1 MSPITRNT
9 CCNCG
14 AQWCTVFPMAQEKLT
29 EQIKIRVYPGMKRA
43 LKRLAAERDRKD
55 SELARQAIE
64 NLLAAARDKKAA

>member
-1 MSPITRNT
+1 
-9 CCNCG
+9 
-14 AQWCTVFPMAQEKLT
+14 MAKEKLT